1 MEFKEEK
8 IYKVTFLEYSNYAHT
23 NIKTDVPGVYIDISN
38 PCLMRE
44 SDIEIFK
51 NYGGGFDSV
60 EFVGYLHDFE
70 NTK

>member
-8 IYKVTFLEYSNYAHT
+8 IYKVTFLEYTNYDHT
-23 NIKTDVPGVYIDISN
+23 RIKTDVPGIYIDISY
-38 PCLMRE
+38 PCLIRE

-51 NYGGGFDSV
+51 NYGGGFNDIT
-60 EFVGYLHDFE
+60 FVGYLHDFE